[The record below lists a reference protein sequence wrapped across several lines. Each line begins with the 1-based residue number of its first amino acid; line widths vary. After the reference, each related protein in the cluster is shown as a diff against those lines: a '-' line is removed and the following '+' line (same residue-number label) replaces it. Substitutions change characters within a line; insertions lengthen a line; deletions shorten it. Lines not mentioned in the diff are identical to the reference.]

1 MENTNAKT
9 TKTMSANERLSAIA
23 DKIKADNVV
32 SVEKKGE
39 FKKFTLKDINGYE
52 YIMRLDVGGCQEL
65 DAIQKSISSDSKES
79 STLVAENIYNKINT
93 PVVKIKEFDFT
104 SIIDSLW
111 NAIIEMAKEDNE
123 PLDDLY
129 EKTILFL
136 LKSKGYDSLVNKLGS
151 FFAKNQLFRGSRI
164 HKRYNKIIDT
174 FNSQFYT
181 DKVDDKL
188 VRKDIFINAVAD
200 SVKTNSP
207 DISSGKD
214 ILKNMCSDVDDLFSI
229 IKSEILSKNEFVYQQ
244 YKTKIDKITSF
255 AQIKNIEF

>member
-23 DKIKADNVV
+23 DKIKADNAVT
-32 SVEKKGE
+32 VEKKGE

-52 YIMRLDVGGCQEL
+52 YTMRLDVGGCQEL

-79 STLVAENIYNKINT
+79 STLVAENIYNKIDT

-111 NAIIEMAKEDNE
+111 NAIIDMAKEDNE

-136 LKSKGYDSLVNKLGS
+136 LNSKGYDSLVNELGS

-181 DKVDDKL
+181 DKVDNL
-188 VRKDIFINAVAD
+188 VRKDIFIDAVAD

-229 IKSEILSKNEFVYQQ
+229 IKSEILSKNEYVYQQ

-255 AQIKNIEF
+255 AQIKNIKF

>member
-23 DKIKADNVV
+23 DKIKADNAVT
-32 SVEKKGE
+32 VEKKGG
-39 FKKFTLKDINGYE
+39 FKKFTFKDINVYE
-52 YIMRLDVGGCQEL
+52 YTMRLDVGGCQEL

-79 STLVAENIYNKINT
+79 STLVAENIYNKIDT

-111 NAIIEMAKEDNE
+111 NAIIDMAKEDNE

-136 LKSKGYDSLVNKLGS
+136 LNSKGYDSLVNELGS

-181 DKVDDKL
+181 DKVDKL
-188 VRKDIFINAVAD
+188 IRKDIFINAVAD
-200 SVKTNSP
+200 SVKTNSA

-214 ILKNMCSDVDDLFSI
+214 ILKNMCSDIDDLFSI
-229 IKSEILSKNEFVYQQ
+229 IKSEILSKNEYVYQQ
-244 YKTKIDKITSF
+244 YKTKIDKIASF
-255 AQIKNIEF
+255 EQIKNIEF